1 MNKIKNL
8 LLYLFHPICSMDH
21 EPNQTPKIS
30 KARLHLLSSKYQI
43 IQTQTKSINNLYVQI
58 TEHFKILYVLLFTN
72 HLKDKFSIDKFYI
85 NTSMLFYEMK
95 QKIKKFCSSRF
106 WNEQLDA
113 TFYKFAIEKTTKI
126 IKLAERMEILKSTRE
141 QIQEL
146 ESKISI
152 SQNNLNKEIETIEK
166 EIETIQKEI
175 SDKAKSI
182 DRKKNHN
189 TNIDKSLETILN
201 LMNILFV
208 YFFVNGGD
216 VNNFHKGD
224 KKVWKKIKKIFDNQL
239 NFETKSNEIKEIF
252 DNQLNFE
259 TKSNEISKTF
269 IFFDETMLRTILPLT
284 YNKYIEDVDNI
295 TINKIETLSNQIS
308 DFDKTSLDVGLCWSM
323 SILDLNNQV
332 YENLILLDIKKL
344 IEEKRERDKE
354 SNDPKLIQHNQSLE
368 KNMKIIN
375 SRISMMKDLN
385 EVFPEEIKKLI
396 KESEENEN
404 IKQKSYENIKISENM
419 DPEEYKKIFEELMET
434 IRSQIRR
441 AEYLKEIFE
450 KLLLNQETFNKSEH
464 THKNKFRNKL
474 AIENFLS
481 INKLESDYK
490 LKNMQMS
497 LLLKEITLEEFKALK
512 QIGVRLCD

>member
-1 MNKIKNL
+1 LKKDIA
-8 LLYLFHPICSMDH
+8 
-21 EPNQTPKIS
+21 IS
-30 KARLHLLSSKYQI
+30 
-43 IQTQTKSINNLYVQI
+43 
-58 TEHFKILYVLLFTN
+58 
-72 HLKDKFSIDKFYI
+72 
-85 NTSMLFYEMK
+85 FYEIQ
-95 QKIKKFCSSRF
+95 QKITKFCSSYF

-113 TFYKFAIEKTTKI
+113 TWYKFAIEKTTKI
-126 IKLAERMEILKSTRE
+126 IKLAEQMEILKSKRE
-141 QIQEL
+141 KIQEL

-152 SQNNLNKEIETIEK
+152 SQNNLNKEIETIQKEIETIQK

-175 SDKAKSI
+175 SDKKKSI

-208 YFFVNGGD
+208 YFVVNGGD
-216 VNNFHKGD
+216 VTNSNKGD
-224 KKVWKKIKKIFDNQL
+224 TKVWKK
-239 NFETKSNEIKEIF
+239 IKEIF

-269 IFFDETMLRTILPLT
+269 IFFDETMLRTILPLI
-284 YNKYIEDVDNI
+284 YNQDINQVDNI
-295 TINKIETLSNQIS
+295 AIKEIEKRSNQIS
-308 DFDKTSLDVGLCWSM
+308 NFDQTSRDVDSCLYILGL
-323 SILDLNNQV
+323 NKKV
-332 YENLILLDIKKL
+332 YEDLIVLDINKF

-354 SNDPKLIQHNQSLE
+354 KQNQVDENSKYEQKLANE
-368 KNMKIIN
+368 MKIVN
-375 SRISMMKDLN
+375 LRISMMKHLN

-404 IKQKSYENIKISENM
+404 IKQEFYKNIEINENM

-450 KLLLNQETFNKSEH
+450 KLLLNQESFNKSEH
-464 THKNKFRNKL
+464 THENKFKNKLQIQNFASIDKL
-474 AIENFLS
+474 KSLKSEY
-481 INKLESDYK
+481 E

-497 LLLKEITLEEFKALK
+497 LLLKEITLEEFEKLK
-512 QIGVRLCD
+512 RMNEIKFNSFR